1 MVPSG
6 GLNELISIPARFC
19 GLSVVQGFCHKN
31 VIGFSLFIMCEKLF
45 FRCKKGDNN
54 NNARND
60 LAKSP
65 LFLRL
70 KRTK

>member
-1 MVPSG
+1 MVPYG

-31 VIGFSLFIMCEKLF
+31 VIGFSFFIIHEKLF
-45 FRCKKGDNN
+45 FKCKKGDNN
-54 NNARND
+54 NNAINY

-65 LFLRL
+65 FF
-70 KRTK
+70 